1 MKPSKFIEKRAS
13 ELEGKLKKDGRLDN
27 DTMVIASNLQAIIE
41 YLDNQWDIRKDPD
54 CGHKNWGF

>member
-1 MKPSKFIEKRAS
+1 MKPSEFIEKRAL

-41 YLDNQWDIRKDPD
+41 YLDSKWDVRRDSDYGGKDM
-54 CGHKNWGF
+54 G